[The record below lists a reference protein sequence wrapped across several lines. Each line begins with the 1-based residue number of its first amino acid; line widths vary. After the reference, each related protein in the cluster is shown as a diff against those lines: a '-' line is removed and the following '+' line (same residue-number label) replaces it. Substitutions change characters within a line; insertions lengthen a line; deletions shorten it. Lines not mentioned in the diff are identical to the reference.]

1 MTQRPI
7 FDYLASFGFGY
18 FFGLGALA
26 LMHFAIAWPSS
37 YQQAALFALL
47 SGAGAVGA
55 RLYNR
60 RLERPTDSV

>member
-18 FFGLGALA
+18 FFGPGGHARL
-26 LMHFAIAWPSS
+26 HYFTTWPAT
-37 YQQAALFALL
+37 YQDAALLSL
-47 SGAGAVGA
+47 ISGAGAVGA

-60 RLERPTDSV
+60 RVVRPTDSE